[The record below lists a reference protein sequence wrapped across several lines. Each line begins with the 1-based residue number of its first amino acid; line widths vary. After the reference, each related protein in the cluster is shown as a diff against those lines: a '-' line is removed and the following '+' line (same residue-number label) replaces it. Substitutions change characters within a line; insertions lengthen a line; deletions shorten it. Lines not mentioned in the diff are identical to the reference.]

1 MNWVPEERNHP
12 CQGGVGEAQRHGQ
25 SRPDRHSEENGED
38 SGGRQV
44 EPHLDAVE
52 LAQGE
57 EGVNEH
63 ESVARHLSL
72 GVVLDGLAGVARSIS
87 IAILLKLIFYTTR
100 TSFSGF
106 TTVIVEL
113 LEIFK

>member
-12 CQGGVGEAQRHGQ
+12 CQGGVGEALCHGQ
-25 SRPDRHSEENGED
+25 SQPDGHAEEDGED

-63 ESVARHLSL
+63 ERVARHLSL
-72 GVVLDGLAGVARSIS
+72 GVILDGLAGVARSI
-87 IAILLKLIFYTTR
+87 AQLKIFT
-100 TSFSGF
+100 G
-106 TTVIVEL
+106 TVYCGVI
-113 LEIFK
+113 

>member
-1 MNWVPEERNHP
+1 MLAEALLNWVPEERNHP

-25 SRPDRHSEENGED
+25 SQPDRHSEENGED

-57 EGVNEH
+57 EGV
-63 ESVARHLSL
+63 
-72 GVVLDGLAGVARSIS
+72 GLTFEE
-87 IAILLKLIFYTTR
+87 K
-100 TSFSGF
+100 TSREFF
-106 TTVIVEL
+106 FIRPL
-113 LEIFK
+113 